1 MSISD
6 FEEFQAPLWQE
17 PKPEIKMSPVSLN
30 G

>member
-6 FEEFQAPLWQE
+6 FEEFQAPLWHE
-17 PKPEIKMSPVSLN
+17 PKPEIKISPVSLI